1 MVPNSS
7 LWGHRAPGTWMCR
20 GVSAPHRASGR
31 GHRTAELGVSSPE
44 LLSLEKGLAKLL
56 HVTPFPPGV
65 QPASAHTQE
74 ALELR
79 SVG

>member
-1 MVPNSS
+1 M
-7 LWGHRAPGTWMCR
+7 
-20 GVSAPHRASGR
+20 
-31 GHRTAELGVSSPE
+31 GVSSPE